1 MKADVAVVGAGAL
14 GLSTALHCALQGRSV
29 VVIDRRTPGS
39 QASGRAAGLFKS
51 VQGDEVRTFLAR
63 RSIDLVRH
71 FSEWAGAPLDVVAS
85 GSLLVA
91 RSSGHK
97 KLLATEL
104 AQSRRWG
111 VDLAWVSAA
120 EAACGGG
127 AGTTARRGTRM
138 WSGAPRT
145 CTSRNPGP

>member
-71 FSEWAGAPLDVVAS
+71 FSEWAGVPLDVV
-85 GSLLVA
+85 GLGQPA
-91 RSSGHK
+91 RG
-97 KLLATEL
+97 
-104 AQSRRWG
+104 AQQRPQ
-111 VDLAWVSAA
+111 
-120 EAACGGG
+120 ET
-127 AGTTARRGTRM
+127 AGR
-138 WSGAPRT
+138 
-145 CTSRNPGP
+145 